1 MQQTALFEILYRDIR
16 KTVRRDIQNASNSI
30 LAAVAWFTDDHIFS
44 ELILAAQRGVL
55 VEIIIMD
62 DDINK
67 NSGLFFEKLEEAGV
81 KVWFFNVQD
90 QTMHLKMCM
99 IDREVLHS
107 GSYNWTRKAATKN
120 REVLTRMFISSDL
133 VASQYSDEFELI
145 KSVCYRK
152 YAIESPPERSGNSTV
167 NNQEPTPFNYDG
179 TTLPSLTGV
188 ILALRFQISLL
199 ELEVASLET
208 EKQIRLSLMETF
220 ERRLRILLSDLLSR
234 QLELQKIFAGLKA
247 KLTGKSKDEE
257 AFREK
262 ERNFSAFRQQ
272 LANDANIPDDNLAL
286 DQDIKKIYREAV
298 LMAHPDRY
306 RHDPAK
312 EAEATR
318 IMSALA
324 DAFHKKDY
332 DQVRAIHEALMNGTA
347 FKIDWKSES
356 DISLLQK
363 VLANLTASRDR
374 LLDELDNIS
383 ERDTWVEMQRN
394 PDVEVY
400 AEMMKTRLELNIQI
414 LENEIKNYSK

>member
-1 MQQTALFEILYRDIR
+1 
-16 KTVRRDIQNASNSI
+16 
-30 LAAVAWFTDDHIFS
+30 
-44 ELILAAQRGVL
+44 
-55 VEIIIMD
+55 
-62 DDINK
+62 
-67 NSGLFFEKLEEAGV
+67 
-81 KVWFFNVQD
+81 
-90 QTMHLKMCM
+90 
-99 IDREVLHS
+99 
-107 GSYNWTRKAATKN
+107 
-120 REVLTRMFISSDL
+120 
-133 VASQYSDEFELI
+133 
-145 KSVCYRK
+145 
-152 YAIESPPERSGNSTV
+152 
-167 NNQEPTPFNYDG
+167 
-179 TTLPSLTGV
+179 
-188 ILALRFQISLL
+188 
-199 ELEVASLET
+199 
-208 EKQIRLSLMETF
+208 
-220 ERRLRILLSDLLSR
+220 
-234 QLELQKIFAGLKA
+234 
-247 KLTGKSKDEE
+247 
-257 AFREK
+257 
-262 ERNFSAFRQQ
+262 
-272 LANDANIPDDNLAL
+272 
-286 DQDIKKIYREAV
+286 
-298 LMAHPDRY
+298 MAHPDRY